1 MRRRFLLSVGRLNLR
16 CGECFAYRSIL
27 IALGRAQTLP
37 FHSTNS
43 LLSKCFRRARFYANT
58 SILFYRRS
66 PSKPGFGFPSLL
78 PSRCRNPSGGPMRHW
93 LVYRPCLVCR
103 GPFLWRRRFYPSL
116 SPHFLL
122 SLWFAERFVR
132 PRLRGRR
139 ERRLR

>member
-43 LLSKCFRRARFYANT
+43 LLSKCFRWAHFYANT

-66 PSKPGFGFPSLL
+66 PSKPRFRFPSLL
-78 PSRCRNPSGGPMRHW
+78 PSRCRNPSGGLMRHW
-93 LVYRPCLVCR
+93 LVYRPRLVCR
-103 GPFLWRRRFYPSL
+103 GPFLWRRRFYSLL
-116 SPHFLL
+116 SPRFLL
-122 SLWFAERFVR
+122 SL
-132 PRLRGRR
+132 
-139 ERRLR
+139 